1 MWSYYIRVDLN
12 VMTGVFIVGGTVVQR
27 ETQIQRKKMEA
38 EIGVMQPQA
47 KEYLGILEVERVKE
61 KSSQSFQRAF
71 GPTNTLVLD
80 FNL

>member
-38 EIGVMQPQA
+38 EIGVMQPQP
-47 KEYLGILEVERVKE
+47 R
-61 KSSQSFQRAF
+61 
-71 GPTNTLVLD
+71 NTWGY
-80 FNL
+80 